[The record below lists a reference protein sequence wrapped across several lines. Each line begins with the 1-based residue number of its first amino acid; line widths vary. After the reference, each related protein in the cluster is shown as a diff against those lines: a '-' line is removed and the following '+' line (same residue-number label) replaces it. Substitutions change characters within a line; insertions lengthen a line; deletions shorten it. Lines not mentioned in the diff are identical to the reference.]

1 MRKIMGLAVALAL
14 IAPLQA
20 AATTT
25 VYEVKALDNST
36 SGGAGLAIS
45 VFASQSFSVSAD
57 INDLWNAGPLPRWSN
72 ADGLN
77 AVLLSTGLPDVNGD
91 NSNVA
96 AGNKIGDVL
105 PLWTQN
111 GLTAPYGTLVGQW
124 GSGDYFTVGTTYT
137 GTAIDNTLNLFYF
150 DSNTGGNRGSIL
162 ASVTAIPEP
171 ETYAMLLAGLGLVGF
186 IARRRKAA

>member
-36 SGGAGLAIS
+36 SGGVGLAVS
-45 VFASQSFSVSAD
+45 VFAGQSFSVSAD

-77 AVLLSTGLPDVNGD
+77 AVLLSTGAADVNGD
-91 NSNVA
+91 NPNVT

-105 PLWTQN
+105 PFWTQN

-124 GSGDYFTVGTTYT
+124 GNGDYFTVGTTYT
-137 GTAIDNTLNLFYF
+137 GTAVDNTLNLFYF